1 MRSTW
6 TASKR
11 RWQEQKKR
19 SQAEQEMDD
28 AGWDEVNAELSVEGE
43 TNFTGYETLF
53 DTGLI
58 KAIIGTEGN
67 ADAAGEGE
75 TCRVILDETPF
86 YAESGGQ
93 AADAGVIRTADGE
106 AEIIDVTKTNNVFI
120 HKVTVTSGTL
130 KTGEKAECQVVDP
143 AQKQDCCQPYS
154 DPFAAQGFA
163 GNAGRTRKA
172 GRILCDGRR
181 SAVRLQ
187 PFPGYDAG
195 RDRSGRSARQ

>member
-1 MRSTW
+1 ME
-6 TASKR
+6 
-11 RWQEQKKR
+11 EQKKR

-67 ADAAGEGE
+67 ADTAGEGE

-93 AADAGVIRTADGE
+93 AADAGVIRTADGK

-120 HKVTVTSGTL
+120 HKVKVTSGTL
-130 KTGEKAECQVVDP
+130 KTGEKAECQLLIRVETRLR
-143 AQKQDCCQPYS
+143 QPYS

-163 GNAGRTRKA
+163 GNAGRTRKQA
-172 GRILCDGRR
+172 GSSVTEDGLRFDFNHFQAIDAGRR
-181 SAVRLQ
+181 SQR
-187 PFPGYDAG
+187 
-195 RDRSGRSARQ
+195 